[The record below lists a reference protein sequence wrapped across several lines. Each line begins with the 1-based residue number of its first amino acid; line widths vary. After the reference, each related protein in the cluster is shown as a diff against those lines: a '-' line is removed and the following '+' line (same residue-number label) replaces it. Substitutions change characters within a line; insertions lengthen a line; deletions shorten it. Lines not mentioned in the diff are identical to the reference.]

1 MPPPYIPPG
10 QGIQK
15 MDSMVHVDGYE
26 NWDSEKLADYFEQ
39 QGLFYRE
46 ILVHHKITGKIAP
59 QLTDAD
65 LKDMGIDI
73 VGDRCRF
80 RHQLNS
86 LKRKARHVQRNR
98 LIWDGSERI
107 FFGGFDWCIG
117 TCSGCCPEDPST
129 YKLTNNHLK
138 IRTVEPV
145 RVGPLR
151 LCCCAKYSINNIDL
165 TQVSDVDI
173 EGIPPPFL
181 QQCLCCAEGKEALE
195 VTTGEGNFH
204 VIVRSGDGDRISNL
218 ILNQVEECQMIERDF

>member
-1 MPPPYIPPG
+1 MPPTYVPPRP
-10 QGIQK
+10 GIQK
-15 MDSMVHVDGYE
+15 MDSVANVQGYE
-26 NWDSEKLADYFEQ
+26 DWDSEKLADYFEQ

-46 ILVHHKITGKIAP
+46 IITYHKITGKIAP

-86 LKRKARHVQRNR
+86 LRRKSRYIQRNQ
-98 LIWDGSERI
+98 LIWEGSERV
-107 FFGGFDWCIG
+107 FFGGLDWCIG
-117 TCSGCCPEDPST
+117 TCSGLCPEDPST

-138 IRTVEPV
+138 IKTVEPV
-145 RVGPLR
+145 RLGPIR

-165 TQVSDVDI
+165 TQVNDIDI
-173 EGIPPPFL
+173 EGIPPPFV

-195 VTTGEGNFH
+195 VSTGEGNFD
-204 VIVRSGDGDRISNL
+204 VIVRSGDGDRVCNL
-218 ILNQVEECQMIERDF
+218 ILNQVEESQMIERD